1 MNSLRPRS
9 GYGMSLHESIDY
21 YSYQSD
27 LSGGDGDRVK
37 GGVTDL
43 FGKYNAGYIG
53 DENTSQLFPNQS
65 YNKDGAVTRYMV
77 EGVGVWVLGMVNSG
91 AGAVA
96 GGLAVTIQMRI
107 IYKMDKGWAYTQLML
122 MHLEPFQEQCY
133 LMLWMVLPLV
143 GIIQL

>member
-1 MNSLRPRS
+1 
-9 GYGMSLHESIDY
+9 MSLHESIDY

-65 YNKDGAVTRYMV
+65 YNK
-77 EGVGVWVLGMVNSG
+77 E
-91 AGAVA
+91 
-96 GGLAVTIQMRI
+96 MRI